1 MSPNITR
8 NMAKHFFW
16 GMEGKKGRGGKKTDM
31 EFWPASRINETME
44 EALGESRGQEGGDV
58 PSICLSD

>member
-16 GMEGKKGRGGKKTDM
+16 GMEGKKGRG
-31 EFWPASRINETME
+31 RE
-44 EALGESRGQEGGDV
+44 EDRHKGFGQLLELMKQWKRLWEESRGQE
-58 PSICLSD
+58 